1 LGSAL
6 IEKLKRMAAIDG
18 PPPAARL
25 TAVSGVEGNAGGYLA
40 ANGRPWLSIE
50 PISIFAP
57 GRWFRMR
64 YRLGLYDRP
73 VRPLVSYRRGSEEI
87 GWHLLPG
94 PVLGRADWFAIVP
107 AEATAVWISPVSEP
121 GRFCFTIEEIE
132 PLSSLALLGMGLAGN
147 RGRLFSAAG
156 TWLLGWRK
164 EAQENLR
171 WSIQGAPLTAWPA
184 YRDNLSV
191 AARLDEFE
199 SPRCDWARAPV
210 ARLLVRLETESTAA
224 RIDETIAAL
233 RDQLYPRWTLTIL
246 GTPKDAGVN
255 GRLNSWLTKDARLAV
270 RGERMDLDGEDADFV
285 AFVEFGDRLAPH
297 ALACFI
303 EASQRAPDALVLYCD
318 EETAAAEDQAPIFKP
333 DWSSHLQAA
342 RPYVG
347 RLMLTRLGHAR
358 SRIRLAKIP
367 IGETGF
373 VETVLH
379 GLGRRDVRHV
389 RRFLVRTSRRRCKV
403 QDVASS
409 CEPRR
414 AGASGPSVTIVIA
427 TRDKEDFLRRT
438 ISGILE
444 KTRFARLDLIIVDNG
459 STDPRALS
467 LLRSAAKDS
476 RVTLLRAPGP
486 FNFAALSN
494 LGAAQASGD
503 VIVFLNNDMEIID
516 PDWVR
521 ELVEPAIDPHVGAVG
536 CKLLYPDGRIQHA
549 GVVLGL
555 GEGVGHFD
563 AGFRDGEPG
572 WLGRNLILHE
582 ASAVTGA
589 CLAVERAKF
598 VAAGGFDAVHL
609 PGEFGDIDLC
619 LRLEELGFATLWT
632 PFARLVHF
640 ESATRGKATFR
651 RLGTYAAERAYF
663 RHRWAGRLRDDPFFH
678 PGLSLVSLSAAL
690 A

>member
-1 LGSAL
+1 
-6 IEKLKRMAAIDG
+6 MAAIDCA
-18 PPPAARL
+18 PPTARL
-25 TAVSGVEGNAGGYLA
+25 IAVSGVDGDAGDYLA
-40 ANGRPWLSIE
+40 TNGRPWLSIE

-94 PVLGRADWFAIVP
+94 PVLGRADWFAVAP

-121 GRFCFTIEEIE
+121 GRFRFAIEEIE
-132 PLSSLALLGMGLAGN
+132 PLSSFALLRMGLAGN
-147 RGRLFSAAG
+147 RGRLLGAAG
-156 TWLLGWRK
+156 TWLLGWRN

-184 YRDNLSV
+184 YRDRFSV

-199 SPRCDWARAPV
+199 SPRRDWARAPA
-210 ARLLVRLETESTAA
+210 ARLLVFLETETTAA

-246 GTPKDAGVN
+246 GTSEDAEVN
-255 GRLNSWLTKDARLAV
+255 GRLNSWLTKDARLAA
-270 RGERMDLDGEDADFV
+270 RGEPMELDGEDADFA

-318 EETAAAEDQAPIFKP
+318 EETATAEGQAPIFKP
-333 DWSSHLQAA
+333 DWSAHLQAG

-358 SRIRLAKIP
+358 SRMRVAKVP
-367 IGETGF
+367 ITETGF
-373 VETVLH
+373 VQNVLH
-379 GLGRRDVRHV
+379 GLGRRDVRHI
-389 RRFLVRTSRRRCKV
+389 RRFLVRTRRRRRDE
-403 QDVASS
+403 QDVTSS
-409 CEPRR
+409 SEPRR
-414 AGASGPSVTIVIA
+414 ARALETSATIVMA
-427 TRDKEDFLRRT
+427 TRNNEDFLRRT

-444 KTRFARLDLIIVDNG
+444 KTQFARLDLVIVDNG
-459 STDPRALS
+459 STNPRALS
-467 LLRSAAKDS
+467 LLQSAAKDE
-476 RVTLLRAPGP
+476 RVALLRAPGP
-486 FNFAALSN
+486 FNFAALNN
-494 LGAAQASGD
+494 LGAAKARGS
-503 VIVFLNNDMEIID
+503 VIVFLNNDMDIIE
-516 PDWVR
+516 PEWLR
-521 ELVEPAIDPHVGAVG
+521 ELAQRAIDPQVGAVG

-549 GVVLGL
+549 GVVVGF
-555 GEGVGHFD
+555 GDGVGHFD
-563 AGFRDGEPG
+563 AGLRDGEQG
-572 WLGRNLILHE
+572 WLGRNRILHE

-598 VAAGGFDAVHL
+598 VAVGGFDAVHL
-609 PGEFGDIDLC
+609 PVEFNDIDLC
-619 LRLEELGFATLWT
+619 LRLEERGFATLWT

-651 RLGTYAAERAYF
+651 RLDTHAAERAYF
-663 RHRWAGRLRDDPFFH
+663 RQRWADRLRDDPFFH

>member
-1 LGSAL
+1 M
-6 IEKLKRMAAIDG
+6 EKFKRMAAIDCA
-18 PPPAARL
+18 PPTARL
-25 TAVSGVEGNAGGYLA
+25 IAVTGVEENAGDYLA
-40 ANGRPWLSIE
+40 ANGRPWLSME
-50 PISIFAP
+50 PISMFAP

-107 AEATAVWISPVSEP
+107 TEATAVWISPVSEP
-121 GRFCFTIEEIE
+121 GRFCFKIEEIE
-132 PLSSLALLGMGLAGN
+132 LLSSLAVLRMGLAGN
-147 RGRLFSAAG
+147 RRRLLGAVG
-156 TWLLGWRK
+156 TWLLGWRN

-171 WSIQGAPLTAWPA
+171 WAIQGAPLTAWPA
-184 YRDNLSV
+184 YRDRLSV

-199 SPRCDWARAPV
+199 SPRCDWAGAPL
-210 ARLLVRLETESTAA
+210 ARLLVHLETETTATL
-224 RIDETIAAL
+224 IDETIAAL
-233 RDQLYPRWTLTIL
+233 RDQLYPRWTLTVL
-246 GTPKDAGVN
+246 GTSEDAKVN

-270 RGERMDLDGEDADFV
+270 RNERLELDGEDTDFV

-303 EASQRAPDALVLYCD
+303 EASQRAPDALALYCD
-318 EETAAAEDQAPIFKP
+318 EETTAAEGLAPIFKP
-333 DWSSHLQAA
+333 DWSPHLQAA
-342 RPYVG
+342 RPYAG

-358 SRIRLAKIP
+358 SRIRLAQVP

-373 VETVLH
+373 VENVLH
-379 GLGRRDVRHV
+379 GLRRRDVRHIQ
-389 RRFLVRTSRRRCKV
+389 RFLVRTRRRHREE
-403 QDVASS
+403 QDVTSS
-409 CEPRR
+409 REPRR
-414 AGASGPSVTIVIA
+414 AQAPETSVTIVMA
-427 TRDKEDFLRRT
+427 TRDNEDFLRRT

-444 KTRFARLDLIIVDNG
+444 KTRFAQLDLVIVDNG

-467 LLRSAAKDS
+467 LLQSAAKDE

-486 FNFAALSN
+486 FNFAALNN
-494 LGAAQASGD
+494 LGAAQARGA
-503 VIVFLNNDMEIID
+503 VIVFLNNDMEIIE
-516 PDWVR
+516 PEWLR
-521 ELVEPAIDPHVGAVG
+521 ELAEPAIDPQVGAVG

-549 GVVLGL
+549 GVVVGF

-563 AGFRDGEPG
+563 AGLRDGEPG

-598 VAAGGFDAVHL
+598 VAVGGFDAVHL
-609 PGEFGDIDLC
+609 PVEFNDIDLC

-640 ESATRGKATFR
+640 ESASRGKATFR
-651 RLGTYAAERAYF
+651 RLATHAAERAYF
-663 RHRWAGRLRDDPFFH
+663 RQRWADRLRDDPFFH

>member
-1 LGSAL
+1 M
-6 IEKLKRMAAIDG
+6 EKFKRMADIDCA
-18 PPPAARL
+18 PPTARL
-25 TAVSGVEGNAGGYLA
+25 IAVSGVEGNAGEYLA
-40 ANGRPWLSIE
+40 ANRRPWLSIE

-73 VRPLVSYRRGSEEI
+73 VRPLVSCRRDSEEI

-121 GRFCFTIEEIE
+121 GRFCFNVEEIE
-132 PLSSLALLGMGLAGN
+132 PLSSLALLRMGLAGN
-147 RGRLFSAAG
+147 RGRFLSAVG
-156 TWLLGWRK
+156 TWLLGWGN

-184 YRDNLSV
+184 YRDRLAV

-210 ARLLVRLETESTAA
+210 ARLLVRLETETTAA

-246 GTPKDAGVN
+246 GTSEDAEVN
-255 GRLNSWLTKDARLAV
+255 GRLDSWLTKDARLAV
-270 RGERMDLDGEDADFV
+270 RGERMELDGDDADFV
-285 AFVEFGDRLAPH
+285 ALVEFGDRLAPH

-318 EETAAAEDQAPIFKP
+318 EETATAQGQAPIFKP
-333 DWSSHLQAA
+333 DWSAHLQAA
-342 RPYVG
+342 GPYVG

-358 SRIRLAKIP
+358 SRIRLAKFP
-367 IGETGF
+367 VGETGF
-373 VETVLH
+373 VQNVLH
-379 GLGRRDVRHV
+379 GMGRRDVRHI
-389 RRFLVRTSRRRCKV
+389 RRFLVRTRQRRREE
-403 QDVASS
+403 QDVTSS
-409 CEPRR
+409 SEPRR
-414 AGASGPSVTIVIA
+414 ARAPETSVTIVMA
-427 TRDKEDFLRRT
+427 TRDHEAFLRRT

-444 KTRFARLDLIIVDNG
+444 KTRFARLDLVIVDNG

-467 LLRSAAKDS
+467 LLQSAAKDE
-476 RVTLLRAPGP
+476 RVTLLLAPGP
-486 FNFAALSN
+486 FNFAALNN
-494 LGAAQASGD
+494 LGAAQARGA
-503 VIVFLNNDMEIID
+503 VIVFLNNDMEIVD
-516 PDWVR
+516 PEWLR
-521 ELVEPAIDPHVGAVG
+521 ELAERAIDPQVGAVG

-549 GVVLGL
+549 GVVVGF

-563 AGFRDGEPG
+563 AGLRDGEPG
-572 WLGRNLILHE
+572 WLGRNRILHE

-598 VAAGGFDAVHL
+598 VAVGGFDAIHL
-609 PGEFGDIDLC
+609 PVEFNDIDLC
-619 LRLEELGFATLWT
+619 LRLEDLGFATLWT
-632 PFARLVHF
+632 PFARIVHF

-651 RLGTYAAERAYF
+651 RLDTHAAERAYF
-663 RHRWAGRLRDDPFFH
+663 RQRWADRLRDDPFFH

>member
-1 LGSAL
+1 M
-6 IEKLKRMAAIDG
+6 EKFKRTADIDCA
-18 PPPAARL
+18 PPTARL
-25 TAVSGVEGNAGGYLA
+25 VAVSGVEGNTRNFLA

-50 PISIFAP
+50 PISIFTP

-107 AEATAVWISPVSEP
+107 ADATAVWISPVSEP
-121 GRFCFTIEEIE
+121 GRFCFSIEEIE
-132 PLSSLALLGMGLAGN
+132 PLSSLALLRMGLAGN
-147 RGRLFSAAG
+147 RGRFLSAVG

-184 YRDNLSV
+184 YRDRLSV

-199 SPRCDWARAPV
+199 SPRCEWVRAPV
-210 ARLLVRLETESTAA
+210 ARLLVRLEAETTATQ
-224 RIDETIAAL
+224 IDATIAAL

-246 GTPKDAGVN
+246 GTSEDAEVN
-255 GRLNSWLTKDARLAV
+255 GRLNSWLTKDARLSV
-270 RGERMDLDGEDADFV
+270 SGERMELDGDNTDFV
-285 AFVEFGDRLAPH
+285 AFAEFGDRLAPH

-303 EASQRAPDALVLYCD
+303 EASQRAPDAMVLYCD
-318 EETAAAEDQAPIFKP
+318 EETATADGQAPIFKP
-333 DWSSHLQAA
+333 DWSAHLQAM

-358 SRIRLAKIP
+358 SRMRLPKVP
-367 IGETGF
+367 IGETDF
-373 VETVLH
+373 VRRVLH
-379 GLGRRDVRHV
+379 GLGRREVRHIS
-389 RRFLVRTSRRRCKV
+389 RFLVQTRQRRREEQV
-403 QDVASS
+403 VTSS
-409 CEPRR
+409 SRSPR
-414 AGASGPSVTIVIA
+414 AAPETSVTIVMA
-427 TRDKEDFLRRT
+427 TRDNAAFLRRT

-444 KTRFARLDLIIVDNG
+444 KTRFDRFHLVVVDNG
-459 STDPRALS
+459 TTDPRAVS
-467 LLRSAAKDS
+467 LLQSAAKDE
-476 RVTLLRAPGP
+476 RVTLVRAPGP

-494 LGAAQASGD
+494 LGAAQAQGT
-503 VIVFLNNDMEIID
+503 VIVFLNNDMEIIE
-516 PDWVR
+516 PEWLR
-521 ELVEPAIDPHVGAVG
+521 ELAKLAIDPQVGAVG

-549 GVVLGL
+549 GVVVGL
-555 GEGVGHFD
+555 GEGAGHFD
-563 AGFRDGEPG
+563 AGLRDGEQG
-572 WLGRNLILHE
+572 WLGRNLLLHE

-632 PFARLVHF
+632 PFARIVHF

-651 RLGTYAAERAYF
+651 RLEAYAAERAYF
-663 RHRWAGRLRDDPFFH
+663 RQRWVDRLRDDPFFH

>member
-1 LGSAL
+1 MK
-6 IEKLKRMAAIDG
+6 EKFKRMAAIDCA
-18 PPPAARL
+18 PPTARL
-25 TAVSGVEGNAGGYLA
+25 IAVSGVEGNARDYLA
-40 ANGRPWLSIE
+40 TNGRPWLSIE

-73 VRPLVSYRRGSEEI
+73 VRPLVSYRRGSEQI

-94 PVLGRADWFAIVP
+94 PVLGRADWFAVAP

-132 PLSSLALLGMGLAGN
+132 LLSSFALLRMGLAGN
-147 RGRLFSAAG
+147 RGRLFGAAG
-156 TWLLGWRK
+156 TWLLGWRN

-184 YRDNLSV
+184 YRDRLSV

-199 SPRCDWARAPV
+199 SPRCDWARAPA
-210 ARLLVRLETESTAA
+210 ARLLVFLETKTTAA

-233 RDQLYPRWTLTIL
+233 RGQLYPRWTLTIL
-246 GTPKDAGVN
+246 GTSEDAEVN
-255 GRLNSWLTKDARLAV
+255 GRLNSWLTKDARLAA
-270 RGERMDLDGEDADFV
+270 RGEPMELDGEDADFV

-318 EETAAAEDQAPIFKP
+318 EETTTAEGQAPIFKP
-333 DWSSHLQAA
+333 DWSAYLQAG

-358 SRIRLAKIP
+358 SRIRLAKAP
-367 IGETGF
+367 ISETGF
-373 VETVLH
+373 VQNVLD
-379 GLGRRDVRHV
+379 GLGRRDVRHI
-389 RRFLVRTSRRRCKV
+389 RRFLVRTRQRRRDE
-403 QDVASS
+403 QDVTSS
-409 CEPRR
+409 SEPRR
-414 AGASGPSVTIVIA
+414 ARAPETSVTIVMA
-427 TRDKEDFLRRT
+427 TRDNEAFLRRT

-444 KTRFARLDLIIVDNG
+444 KTRFARLDLVIVDNG
-459 STDPRALS
+459 STNPRALS
-467 LLRSAAKDS
+467 LLRSAAKDE

-486 FNFAALSN
+486 FNFAALNN
-494 LGAAQASGD
+494 LGAEQARGA
-503 VIVFLNNDMEIID
+503 VIVFLNNDMEIIQ
-516 PDWVR
+516 PEWLR
-521 ELVEPAIDPHVGAVG
+521 KLAERAIDPQVGAVG

-549 GVVLGL
+549 GVVVGF
-555 GEGVGHFD
+555 GDGVGHFD
-563 AGFRDGEPG
+563 AGFRDGEQG
-572 WLGRNLILHE
+572 WLGRNRILHE

-598 VAAGGFDAVHL
+598 VAVGGFDAVHF
-609 PGEFGDIDLC
+609 PVEFNDIDLC
-619 LRLEELGFATLWT
+619 LRLEERGFATLWT
-632 PFARLVHF
+632 PFARVVHF

-651 RLGTYAAERAYF
+651 RLDMHAAERAYF
-663 RHRWAGRLRDDPFFH
+663 RQRWADRLRDDPFFH

>member
-1 LGSAL
+1 MKKFKG
-6 IEKLKRMAAIDG
+6 MADTNCA
-18 PPPAARL
+18 PLTARL
-25 TAVSGVEGNAGGYLA
+25 IAVSGVEGNAGGYLA

-94 PVLGRADWFAIVP
+94 PVLGRADWFATVP

-121 GRFCFTIEEIE
+121 GHFCFTIEEIE
-132 PLSSLALLGMGLAGN
+132 SLSSLALLRMGLAGN
-147 RGRLFSAAG
+147 RGRFLSAVG
-156 TWLLGWRK
+156 TWLLGWRT

-171 WSIQGAPLTAWPA
+171 WSVQGAPLTAWPA
-184 YRDNLSV
+184 YRDRLSV

-199 SPRCDWARAPV
+199 SPRCDWARAPT
-210 ARLLVRLETESTAA
+210 ARLLVRLETETTAA

-233 RDQLYPRWTLTIL
+233 RDQIYPRWTLTIL
-246 GTPKDAGVN
+246 GTSGDAEVN

-270 RGERMDLDGEDADFV
+270 RGERMELDGDDADFA

-318 EETAAAEDQAPIFKP
+318 EETATAEGQAPIFKP
-333 DWSSHLQAA
+333 DWSAHLQAV

-358 SRIRLAKIP
+358 SRIRLANVP
-367 IGETGF
+367 VGETSF
-373 VETVLH
+373 VQNVLH
-379 GLGRRDVRHV
+379 GLGRQDVRHI
-389 RRFLVRTSRRRCKV
+389 RRFLVRTRRREE
-403 QDVASS
+403 QDVTPSR
-409 CEPRR
+409 EPTRT
-414 AGASGPSVTIVIA
+414 APDTSVTIVMA
-427 TRDKEDFLRRT
+427 TRNNEDFLRRT
-438 ISGILE
+438 ISGILQ
-444 KTRFARLDLIIVDNG
+444 KTRFARLDLVIVDNG
-459 STDPRALS
+459 STDPRARS
-467 LLRSAAKDS
+467 LLQSAAKDE

-486 FNFAALSN
+486 FNFAALNN
-494 LGAAQASGD
+494 LGAGQARGA
-503 VIVFLNNDMEIID
+503 VIVFLNNDMEIIE
-516 PDWVR
+516 PEWLR
-521 ELVEPAIDPHVGAVG
+521 ELAEPAIDPQVGAVG

-549 GVVLGL
+549 GVVVGL

-563 AGFRDGEPG
+563 AGLRDGEQG
-572 WLGRNLILHE
+572 WLGRNRVLHE

-598 VAAGGFDAVHL
+598 VAVGGFDAVHL
-609 PGEFGDIDLC
+609 PVEFNDIDLC

-632 PFARLVHF
+632 PFARIVHF

-651 RLGTYAAERAYF
+651 RLDTHAAERAYF
-663 RHRWAGRLRDDPFFH
+663 RQRWADRLRDDPFFH

>member
-1 LGSAL
+1 MKKFKGMADTNCAPLTACL
-6 IEKLKRMAAIDG
+6 I
-18 PPPAARL
+18 
-25 TAVSGVEGNAGGYLA
+25 AVSGVEGNAGGYLA

-107 AEATAVWISPVSEP
+107 AESTAVWISPVSEP

-132 PLSSLALLGMGLAGN
+132 PLSSLALLRMGLEGN
-147 RGRLFSAAG
+147 RGRLLSAVG
-156 TWLLGWRK
+156 TSLLGWRK

-184 YRDNLSV
+184 YRDRLSV

-199 SPRCDWARAPV
+199 SPRCDWARAPT
-210 ARLLVRLETESTAA
+210 ARLLVRLETETTAA

-233 RDQLYPRWTLTIL
+233 RDQIYPRWTLTIL
-246 GTPKDAGVN
+246 GTSADAGVN
-255 GRLNSWLTKDARLAV
+255 GRLNSWLIEDARLAV
-270 RGERMDLDGEDADFV
+270 RGERMELDGDDADFV

-303 EASQRAPDALVLYCD
+303 EASRRAPDALVLYCD
-318 EETAAAEDQAPIFKP
+318 EETATAEGQAPIFKP
-333 DWSSHLQAA
+333 DWSAHLQAV

-358 SRIRLAKIP
+358 SRIRLAKVP
-367 IGETGF
+367 VGETGF
-373 VETVLH
+373 VENVLH
-379 GLGRRDVRHV
+379 GLGRRDVRHI
-389 RRFLVRTSRRRCKV
+389 RRFLVRTRRRREE
-403 QDVASS
+403 QDVTPSR
-409 CEPRR
+409 EPTR
-414 AGASGPSVTIVIA
+414 AAPETSVTIVMA
-427 TRDKEDFLRRT
+427 TRNNEAFLRRT

-444 KTRFARLDLIIVDNG
+444 KTRFAQLDLVIVDNG
-459 STDPRALS
+459 STDPRARS
-467 LLRSAAKDS
+467 LLQSAAKDE

-486 FNFAALSN
+486 FNFAALNN
-494 LGAAQASGD
+494 LGAGQARGA
-503 VIVFLNNDMEIID
+503 VIVFLNNDMEIIE
-516 PDWVR
+516 PEWLR
-521 ELVEPAIDPHVGAVG
+521 ELAEPAIDPQVGAVG

-549 GVVLGL
+549 GVVVGL

-563 AGFRDGEPG
+563 AGLRDGEQG
-572 WLGRNLILHE
+572 WLGRNRVLHE

-598 VAAGGFDAVHL
+598 VAVGGFDAVHL
-609 PGEFGDIDLC
+609 PVEFNDIDLC

-632 PFARLVHF
+632 PFARIVHF
-640 ESATRGKATFR
+640 KSATRGKATFR
-651 RLGTYAAERAYF
+651 RLDTHAAERAYF
-663 RHRWAGRLRDDPFFH
+663 RQRWTDRLRDDPFFH

>member
-1 LGSAL
+1 MKKFKG
-6 IEKLKRMAAIDG
+6 MADTNCV
-18 PPPAARL
+18 PLTARL
-25 TAVSGVEGNAGGYLA
+25 IAVSGVEGNAGGYLA

-121 GRFCFTIEEIE
+121 GRFCFNVEEIE
-132 PLSSLALLGMGLAGN
+132 PLSSLALLRMGLAGN
-147 RGRLFSAAG
+147 RGRFLSAVG

-184 YRDNLSV
+184 YRDRLAV

-210 ARLLVRLETESTAA
+210 ARLFVRLETETTAA

-246 GTPKDAGVN
+246 GTSEDAEVN
-255 GRLNSWLTKDARLAV
+255 GRLDSWLTKEARLAV
-270 RGERMDLDGEDADFV
+270 RGEWMALDGEDADFV
-285 AFVEFGDRLAPH
+285 ALVEFGDRLAPH

-303 EASQRAPDALVLYCD
+303 EASRRTPDALVLYCD
-318 EETAAAEDQAPIFKP
+318 EETATVEGQAPIFKP
-333 DWSSHLQAA
+333 DWSAHLQAV

-358 SRIRLAKIP
+358 SRIRLAKVP
-367 IGETGF
+367 IGTGF
-373 VETVLH
+373 VQNVLH
-379 GLGRRDVRHV
+379 DLGRRDVRHI
-389 RRFLVRTSRRRCKV
+389 RRFLVRTRRRRSEQ
-403 QDVASS
+403 QDVTSS
-409 CEPRR
+409 SEPRR
-414 AGASGPSVTIVIA
+414 AGAPETSVTIVMA
-427 TRDKEDFLRRT
+427 TCNNEAFLRRT
-438 ISGILE
+438 ISGILQ
-444 KTRFARLDLIIVDNG
+444 KTRFARLDLVIVDNG

-467 LLRSAAKDS
+467 LLQSAAKDE

-494 LGAAQASGD
+494 LGAAQARGD
-503 VIVFLNNDMEIID
+503 VIVFLNNDMDIIE
-516 PDWVR
+516 PEWLR
-521 ELVEPAIDPHVGAVG
+521 ELAEPAIDPQVGAVG

-549 GVVLGL
+549 GVVVGL

-563 AGFRDGEPG
+563 AGLRDGEQG
-572 WLGRNLILHE
+572 WLGRNRVLHE

-598 VAAGGFDAVHL
+598 VAVGGFDAVHL
-609 PGEFGDIDLC
+609 PVEFNDIDLC

-632 PFARLVHF
+632 PFARIVHF
-640 ESATRGKATFR
+640 ESASRGKATFR
-651 RLGTYAAERAYF
+651 RLDTHAAERAYF
-663 RHRWAGRLRDDPFFH
+663 RQRWADRLRDDPFFH

>member
-1 LGSAL
+1 MK
-6 IEKLKRMAAIDG
+6 EKFKRMAAIDCA
-18 PPPAARL
+18 PPTARL
-25 TAVSGVEGNAGGYLA
+25 IAVSGVEGNARDYLA
-40 ANGRPWLSIE
+40 TNGRPWLSIE

-73 VRPLVSYRRGSEEI
+73 VRPLVSYRRGSEQI

-94 PVLGRADWFAIVP
+94 PVLGRADWFAVAP

-132 PLSSLALLGMGLAGN
+132 PLSSFALLRMGLAGN
-147 RGRLFSAAG
+147 RGRLFGAAG
-156 TWLLGWRK
+156 TWLLGWRN

-184 YRDNLSV
+184 YRDRLSV

-199 SPRCDWARAPV
+199 SPRCDWARAPA
-210 ARLLVRLETESTAA
+210 ARLLVFLETKTTAA

-233 RDQLYPRWTLTIL
+233 RGQLYPRWTLTIL
-246 GTPKDAGVN
+246 GTSEDAEVN
-255 GRLNSWLTKDARLAV
+255 GRLNSWLTKDARLAA
-270 RGERMDLDGEDADFV
+270 RGEPMELDGEDADFV

-318 EETAAAEDQAPIFKP
+318 EETATAEGQAPIFKP
-333 DWSSHLQAA
+333 DWSAYLQAG

-358 SRIRLAKIP
+358 SRIRLAKVP
-367 IGETGF
+367 ITETGF
-373 VETVLH
+373 VQNVLH
-379 GLGRRDVRHV
+379 GLGHRDVRHI
-389 RRFLVRTSRRRCKV
+389 RRFLLRTRQRRREE
-403 QDVASS
+403 QDVTSS
-409 CEPRR
+409 TKPRR
-414 AGASGPSVTIVIA
+414 ARAPETSVTIVMA
-427 TRDKEDFLRRT
+427 TRDNEAFLRRT

-444 KTRFARLDLIIVDNG
+444 KTRFARLDLVIVDNG

-467 LLRSAAKDS
+467 LLRSAAKDE

-486 FNFAALSN
+486 FNFAALNN
-494 LGAAQASGD
+494 LGAAQARGA
-503 VIVFLNNDMEIID
+503 VIVFLNNDMEIIE
-516 PDWVR
+516 PEWLR
-521 ELVEPAIDPHVGAVG
+521 ELAERAIDPQVGAVG

-549 GVVLGL
+549 GVVVGF
-555 GEGVGHFD
+555 GDGVGHFD
-563 AGFRDGEPG
+563 AGLRDGEQG
-572 WLGRNLILHE
+572 WLGRNRILHE

-598 VAAGGFDAVHL
+598 VAVGGFDAVHF
-609 PGEFGDIDLC
+609 PVEFNDIDLC

-632 PFARLVHF
+632 PFARVVHF

-651 RLGTYAAERAYF
+651 RL
-663 RHRWAGRLRDDPFFH
+663 
-678 PGLSLVSLSAAL
+678 
-690 A
+690 

>member
-1 LGSAL
+1 M
-6 IEKLKRMAAIDG
+6 EKFKRMAAIDG
-18 PPPAARL
+18 APSPARL
-25 TAVSGVEGNAGGYLA
+25 IAVSGVERNGRDYLA

-50 PISIFAP
+50 PISILAP

-73 VRPLVSYRRGSEEI
+73 VRPLVSYRRGPEEI

-121 GRFCFTIEEIE
+121 GRFCFSIEAIE
-132 PLSSLALLGMGLAGN
+132 PLSRLALLRLGLAGN
-147 RGRLFSAAG
+147 RGRLLSAIG

-171 WSIQGAPLTAWPA
+171 WSIQGAPLTTWPS
-184 YRDNLSV
+184 YRDRLSV

-210 ARLLVRLETESTAA
+210 ARLLVRLETETTAA

-233 RDQLYPRWTLTIL
+233 RDQLYPRWTLTVL
-246 GTPKDAGVN
+246 GTSADAEVN
-255 GRLNSWLTKDARLAV
+255 GRLNSWRTRDARLGV
-270 RGERMDLDGEDADFV
+270 RGERMELDGEDADFV
-285 AFVEFGDRLAPH
+285 AFVDFGDRLAPH

-318 EETAAAEDQAPIFKP
+318 EETASAEGDAPIFKP
-333 DWSSHLQAA
+333 DWSAHLQAA
-342 RPYVG
+342 RPYVA

-358 SRIRLAKIP
+358 SRIRPAKVP

-373 VETVLH
+373 VQNVLQ
-379 GLGRRDVRHV
+379 GLGRRDVRHIS
-389 RRFLVRTSRRRCKV
+389 RFLVQTRQRRREE
-403 QDVASS
+403 QDANSS
-409 CEPRR
+409 SETRR
-414 AGASGPSVTIVIA
+414 ARAPETSVTIVMA
-427 TRDKEDFLRRT
+427 TRDNEVFLRRT

-444 KTRFARLDLIIVDNG
+444 KTRFARLDLVIVDNG

-467 LLRSAAKDS
+467 LLQSAAKDS

-494 LGAAQASGD
+494 LGAAQARGA
-503 VIVFLNNDMEIID
+503 VIVFLNNDMDIIE
-516 PDWVR
+516 PEWLR
-521 ELVEPAIDPHVGAVG
+521 ELAEPASDPQVGAVG

-549 GVVLGL
+549 GIVVGF
-555 GEGVGHFD
+555 GVGVGHFD
-563 AGFRDGEPG
+563 AGLRDGEQG

-598 VAAGGFDAVHL
+598 VAVGGFDAVHL
-609 PGEFGDIDLC
+609 PVEFGDIDLC

-632 PFARLVHF
+632 PFARVVHF

-651 RLGTYAAERAYF
+651 RLDTHAAERAYF
-663 RHRWAGRLRDDPFFH
+663 RQRWADRLRDDPFFH
-678 PGLSLVSLSAAL
+678 PSLSLVSLSAAL

>member
-1 LGSAL
+1 M
-6 IEKLKRMAAIDG
+6 EKFKRMADIDCA
-18 PPPAARL
+18 PPTARL
-25 TAVSGVEGNAGGYLA
+25 IAVSGVEGNARSYLA

-132 PLSSLALLGMGLAGN
+132 PLSSLALLRMGLAGN
-147 RGRLFSAAG
+147 RGRFLSAVG

-184 YRDNLSV
+184 YRDRLAV

-210 ARLLVRLETESTAA
+210 ARLFVRLETETTAA

-246 GTPKDAGVN
+246 GTSEDAEVN
-255 GRLNSWLTKDARLAV
+255 GRLDSWLTKEARLAV
-270 RGERMDLDGEDADFV
+270 RGEWMALDGEDADFV
-285 AFVEFGDRLAPH
+285 ALVEFGDRLAPH

-303 EASQRAPDALVLYCD
+303 EASRRTPDALVLYCD
-318 EETAAAEDQAPIFKP
+318 EETATVEGQAPIFKP
-333 DWSSHLQAA
+333 DWSAHLQAV

-358 SRIRLAKIP
+358 SRIRLAKVP
-367 IGETGF
+367 IGTGF
-373 VETVLH
+373 VQNVLH
-379 GLGRRDVRHV
+379 DLGRRDVRHI
-389 RRFLVRTSRRRCKV
+389 RRFLVRTRRRRSEQ
-403 QDVASS
+403 QDVTSS
-409 CEPRR
+409 SEPRR
-414 AGASGPSVTIVIA
+414 AGAPETSVTIVMA
-427 TRDKEDFLRRT
+427 TCNNEAFLRRT
-438 ISGILE
+438 ISGILQ
-444 KTRFARLDLIIVDNG
+444 KTRFARLDLVIVDNG

-467 LLRSAAKDS
+467 LLQSAAKDE

-494 LGAAQASGD
+494 LGAAQARGD
-503 VIVFLNNDMEIID
+503 VIVFLNNDMDIIE
-516 PDWVR
+516 PEWLR
-521 ELVEPAIDPHVGAVG
+521 ELAEPAIDPQVGAVG

-549 GVVLGL
+549 GVVVGL

-563 AGFRDGEPG
+563 AGLRDGEQG
-572 WLGRNLILHE
+572 WLGRNRVLHE

-598 VAAGGFDAVHL
+598 VAVGGFDAVHL
-609 PGEFGDIDLC
+609 PVEFNDIDLC

-632 PFARLVHF
+632 PFARIVHF
-640 ESATRGKATFR
+640 ESASRGKATFR
-651 RLGTYAAERAYF
+651 RLDTHAAERAYF
-663 RHRWAGRLRDDPFFH
+663 RQRWADRLRDDPFFH